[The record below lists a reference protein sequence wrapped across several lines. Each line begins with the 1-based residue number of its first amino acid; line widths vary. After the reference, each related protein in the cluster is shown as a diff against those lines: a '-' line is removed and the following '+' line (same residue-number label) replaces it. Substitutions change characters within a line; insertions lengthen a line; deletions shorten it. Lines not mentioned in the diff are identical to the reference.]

1 MAETNIVAFIRR
13 SDGTGTLVRLAVK
26 VDAETEGTLLWDAD
40 FAFSIGQT
48 EAEELGIAIPAAPEH
63 RARATDGQ
71 GSTVVKFRPS
81 QDAIR
86 LSLTDADG
94 ETVLDAVSAKVR
106 HLELRVTEKVQ
117 LFLARV
123 RLQAQP
129 AEAAGALCAC
139 LGRVVGI
146 VADPQQQELPL
157 ARPSAPQIGSV
168 ICAVDSADRQ
178 MFGLFRGE
186 VHDDRGSALLVD
198 DFGAMHRADRV
209 LSSLRVLDVEGEQV
223 QRYAARCREIGVIP
237 TWRDLVLALGE
248 HIGASVAVGSDASG
262 WRVTDAI
269 VAAAT
274 AKIPE
279 LPPEAGDP
287 GEGEIGTHAGRRIHR
302 RRARAES

>member
-1 MAETNIVAFIRR
+1 MTEANVVPFIRR

-71 GSTVVKFRPS
+71 GSTSVKFRPS
-81 QDAIR
+81 QDSIR

-94 ETVLDAVSAKVR
+94 ETVLDAVSARVR

-117 LFLARV
+117 VFLARV

-157 ARPSAPQIGSV
+157 ASRPPIPQIGSV
-168 ICAVDSADRQ
+168 VCAVDAGDRQ
-178 MFGLFRGE
+178 VVGLLRGE
-186 VHDDRGSALLVD
+186 DGSSILVD
-198 DFGAMHRADRV
+198 DFGSVYRTERIV
-209 LSSLRVLDVEGEQV
+209 SSLRVLDVEGDQV
-223 QRYAARCREIGVIP
+223 RAYAARCREIGVIP

-248 HIGASVAVGSDASG
+248 HIGSGTATGSDIAG
-262 WRVTDAI
+262 WQVTNAI
-269 VAAAT
+269 VATAT
-274 AKIPE
+274 ARIPE

-287 GEGEIGTHAGRRIHR
+287 GEGELGTHNGRRVLR
-302 RRARAES
+302 KRAR